1 MIVCKNCGG
10 EFDGRLSKCPY
21 CGTMHKAGAYRNFRQ
36 KISDLID
43 TFLGLKEEVDRSVSQ
58 SIFFSLL
65 RAILIV
71 CIVIGAAFGAS
82 LLYNT
87 NYYNDR
93 EYDEE
98 RLEDILWGEE
108 NLEKL
113 DRAFIQKDFKTIKT
127 LIYENRHVASTWEHY
142 DAFLLLDAY
151 DNIRSEENLEEYYL
165 RDCLYFLFYPEFYG
179 NPGNMN
185 EEDLGLYEA
194 NRAELLDL
202 LSQKGYSES
211 ELHSIYDRHAD
222 SYGYLNISDLKKY
235 VKGENNG

>member
-1 MIVCKNCGG
+1 M
-10 EFDGRLSKCPY
+10 
-21 CGTMHKAGAYRNFRQ
+21 
-36 KISDLID
+36 
-43 TFLGLKEEVDRSVSQ
+43 DRSVSQ

-151 DNIRSEENLEEYYL
+151 DYL

-185 EEDLGLYEA
+185 EEDLGLYET
-194 NRAELLDL
+194 NRTELLDL